1 MRPEYPG
8 SLIIETS
15 SACNLKCVMCP
26 QAIDAVNRP
35 MHMDESLVEKLVP
48 FVKKSYSVQLHGIG
62 EPFLSKSFWELL
74 EHLPPPADWY
84 EWNRAEHGKCT
95 SSVNTNLT
103 ILKEEHI
110 MKILKSN
117 LSVISVS
124 LDAANEKTYRKIR
137 GYDFKKVIDNL
148 KNLIKAKGKR
158 EFPKICANMTLMKEN
173 VMEII
178 DFLDLTIGDLGCDV
192 VKTWSLNDMS
202 LGEKQKYSK
211 NIDGWNFNYEDQG
224 EWNNG
229 DLFSREVEKAKQYAK
244 EKKWWFEYDANKV

>member
-48 FVKKSYSVQLHGIG
+48 FVKNSHSVQLHGIG
-62 EPFLSKSFWELL
+62 EPFLSKSFWALL
-74 EHLPPPADWY
+74 EYLPPPTSRKAW
-84 EWNRAEHGKCT
+84 AQGKCV

-103 ILKEEHI
+103 ILKKEHI
-110 MKILKSN
+110 TKILKSN
-117 LSVISVS
+117 LSIINVS

-148 KNLIKAKGKR
+148 KNLIKARGKR
-158 EFPKICANMTLMKEN
+158 EFPKIWANMTLMKEN
-173 VMEII
+173 VTEVI
-178 DFLDLTIGDLGCDV
+178 DFLDLVIGNLGCDRV
-192 VKTWSLNDMS
+192 RTWIMNDMPLS
-202 LGEKQKYSK
+202 EKQKYNK
-211 NIDGWNFNYEDQG
+211 NIDGWNFDYEEQG
-224 EWNNG
+224 GWNNKK
-229 DLFSREVEKAKQYAK
+229 LFRDEIQRAIEYS
-244 EKKWWFEYDANKV
+244 EKKKWSFAYANKT